1 VRTIRNRFLEARTA
15 RDIDA
20 QITKILRGLGNP
32 TGPIELADVRA
43 LLQLDRQYYSSTNDG
58 LLRELISKAK
68 VAGKQ
73 VIARP
78 TLILDIVR
86 KFDLKAFWVPD
97 RKRIMIDEAQPK
109 LKWRWNETHEIM
121 HSVVPWHEGA
131 MMGDTEYS
139 LTPDC
144 HEQVEAE
151 ANYGAGRLLFLQG
164 LFEEFRPQFKTV
176 I

>member
-86 KFDLKAFWVPD
+86 KLIS
-97 RKRIMIDEAQPK
+97 KRF
-109 LKWRWNETHEIM
+109 
-121 HSVVPWHEGA
+121 G
-131 MMGDTEYS
+131 S
-139 LTPDC
+139 LI
-144 HEQVEAE
+144 
-151 ANYGAGRLLFLQG
+151 GSGS
-164 LFEEFRPQFKTV
+164 
-176 I
+176 

>member
-20 QITKILRGLGNP
+20 QVTKILRGLGNP
-32 TGPIELADVRA
+32 TGAIELADVRA

-68 VAGKQ
+68 VAGKL

-86 KFDLKAFWVPD
+86 KF
-97 RKRIMIDEAQPK
+97 RSQ
-109 LKWRWNETHEIM
+109 
-121 HSVVPWHEGA
+121 SVFG
-131 MMGDTEYS
+131 S
-139 LTPDC
+139 LIGS
-144 HEQVEAE
+144 AS
-151 ANYGAGRLLFLQG
+151 
-164 LFEEFRPQFKTV
+164 
-176 I
+176 